1 MCYANGSIDQ
11 AVNVCPMCKV
21 FPNTRCPHVREVCSN
36 RTNHPRADVVC
47 LKNAEVDSFNG
58 CGFCK
63 WARTNPPAKLAGYNN
78 PGWPGCCR
86 PPGPNE
92 FKMIQAADWMAVS
105 KVHHIPIP
113 SEVKAAFDGF
123 ASRGSPTPP
132 SKTPTI
138 GRGASGRSGMPL
150 LDRRNS
156 GNTSPSNKTPSKSS
170 SMAIPS
176 KGRSG
181 GSPQQAVSALLRTSS
196 GNPISTSVPSSS
208 NIDRLDFQRRLN
220 LNDAGERRI
229 ETSQSAHSSPNRKH
243 LDLDG
248 TPNIHR
254 RSASS
259 RPHVN
264 AASHSPS
271 PSHGTAPGPLP
282 QPSDASLRRRASVS
296 NSNPISSA
304 VPGSR
309 RDRSPPAPAPRNS
322 AAKRENI
329 ISSASSNSGSE
340 GSGSMSDN
348 TVTSDGGF
356 TDYLSDESEAEL
368 QRQAEARAAVLAQ
381 NAAEELEF
389 KAARQQLAHVDLR
402 PPKSWNATKE
412 ANSGSIRLH
421 PTSHYAAPPYAG
433 IFSVP
438 NTASPR
444 G

>member
-138 GRGASGRSGMPL
+138 GRGASGRSVMPS

-181 GSPQQAVSALLRTSS
+181 GSPQQIASALARS

-220 LNDAGERRI
+220 LNDGGERRI
-229 ETSQSAHSSPNRKH
+229 EASQSAHSSPNRKH

-248 TPNIHR
+248 TPNVHR

-259 RPHVN
+259 RPHIN
-264 AASHSPS
+264 TASYSPS
-271 PSHGTAPGPLP
+271 PSHGTAPGLQL

-309 RDRSPPAPAPRNS
+309 TDRSPPAPAPRNS
-322 AAKRENI
+322 SAKRENI

-412 ANSGSIRLH
+412 ANGGSIRLH
-421 PTSHYAAPPYAG
+421 PTSHYAASPYAG